1 MQRCR
6 VHPPRVFVPSP
17 PIRDGCWAQKG
28 PGSPQQDRGVCSSS
42 GLLWQPCATSSTS
55 RQEMAFSALSSQ
67 HSRGHL
73 VLAKPYL
80 SVKGTLQGAQR
91 GSKKIFREAL
101 GSKTTLGFYY
111 LLHIRQLGKN
121 LKPKAWPAGLQ
132 QYILQQHVS
141 SLCCLPALSLERDSS
156 GPTNHPKENKH
167 CKKAEKNP
175 LSWIVSE
182 LLARKRRTWA
192 SFLQEVL
199 KEEQAVPSRQST
211 EALGALQSWTL
222 SHVVAPRA
230 QWGAPWVAQ
239 VLPHSAPEE
248 SKLPHSNKRT
258 WIPAQQTS
266 LLKGNFQISVY

>member
-6 VHPPRVFVPSP
+6 VHPPRVFLPSP

-55 RQEMAFSALSSQ
+55 RQKMAFSALSSQ

-111 LLHIRQLGKN
+111 LLHLRQLGK
-121 LKPKAWPAGLQ
+121 KPQTKSLASRIAAVHFAAGCVQ
-132 QYILQQHVS
+132 
-141 SLCCLPALSLERDSS
+141 
-156 GPTNHPKENKH
+156 
-167 CKKAEKNP
+167 
-175 LSWIVSE
+175 
-182 LLARKRRTWA
+182 
-192 SFLQEVL
+192 F
-199 KEEQAVPSRQST
+199 
-211 EALGALQSWTL
+211 
-222 SHVVAPRA
+222 
-230 QWGAPWVAQ
+230 
-239 VLPHSAPEE
+239 VLPSC
-248 SKLPHSNKRT
+248 
-258 WIPAQQTS
+258 
-266 LLKGNFQISVY
+266 SVLTERLFRANQSP